1 MAMNQD
7 DVWPEFWPN
16 KSRMTQKEFLS
27 IINRIEQV
35 PHIVNYDDTKK
46 LIELI
51 KILVV
56 ELGFLERVVEEYERD
71 EVRF

>member
-16 KSRMTQKEFLS
+16 KSRMTRKEFLS
-27 IINRIEQV
+27 IIHRIDQV

-51 KILVV
+51 KVLVV
-56 ELGFLERVVEEYERD
+56 ELGFLERVVEEYEKD